1 MLRSTLMCAYLFR
14 LRKSK
19 NLILSLLELPQ
30 VDDFLIDV
38 NAELRGGGKRSFV
51 FEKLVSG

>member
-1 MLRSTLMCAYLFR
+1 MCAYLFR